1 MVQHFEVSKELPW
14 KIWKQSPL
22 ITTTIPLTLAKL
34 REYMASLLSHRCRS
48 AKWNPPFDSCHGAAD
63 FSSLMN
69 HPMRI
74 HRRVCTVPGYQ
85 KKTQRFGHYK
95 EVRIYSS
102 KRPLIALTISD
113 NKWNAE
119 KEVYANGWKSK
130 RYHGLWPQ
138 INACHTALSIL
149 AVDPGLCSLGELVC
163 STPPHAHVFQL
174 IYPELEE
181 SKHTTEDQDRR
192 TPMKMLI
199 YRSHRKK
206 TPQSEM
212 WLHCLSPITMASQ

>member
-1 MVQHFEVSKELPW
+1 MPWSCRFLVPYEPSNEDTSEGLYCTRLP
-14 KIWKQSPL
+14 
-22 ITTTIPLTLAKL
+22 
-34 REYMASLLSHRCRS
+34 
-48 AKWNPPFDSCHGAAD
+48 
-63 FSSLMN
+63 
-69 HPMRI
+69 
-74 HRRVCTVPGYQ
+74 